1 MLVKKTMYY
10 MVDPDSSREEA
21 LLKGNVSANCN
32 VGLPTAGEGDK
43 TTMRPFAKLLWI
55 WTLSLFVF
63 RFVHYFHVFGSVRQI
78 KLATYQLLGAR

>member
-43 TTMRPFAKLLWI
+43 TTMRPFVEIL
-55 WTLSLFVF
+55 
-63 RFVHYFHVFGSVRQI
+63 RPHVTIINEYYESAMQC
-78 KLATYQLLGAR
+78 KA

>member
-43 TTMRPFAKLLWI
+43 TTMRPFAKLL
-55 WTLSLFVF
+55 
-63 RFVHYFHVFGSVRQI
+63 
-78 KLATYQLLGAR
+78 